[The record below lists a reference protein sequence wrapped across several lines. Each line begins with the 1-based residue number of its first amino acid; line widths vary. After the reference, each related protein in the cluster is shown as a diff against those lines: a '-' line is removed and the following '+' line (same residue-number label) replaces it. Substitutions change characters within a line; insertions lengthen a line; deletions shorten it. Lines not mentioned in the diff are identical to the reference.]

1 MRSSGLGTV
10 SLLALALALPANA
23 ADIGAPTG
31 VQWGPA
37 GTAWSNTDVLVDLGG
52 GAIMLPKFEG
62 SRRYE
67 VSPWPFGQARLL
79 VNPFTGERNSADWF
93 DDRGFG
99 FTPAFRYVPDR
110 KGGADLGLPGL
121 GDVKTAVEL
130 GGRVSYRF
138 PNVEVFV
145 EGRQGVGGHQ
155 GFLAD
160 LGVDILMRPT
170 ARTEVTFG
178 PRVSF
183 ATTDYMRTY
192 FGVSAEQ
199 SAATGLA
206 AYNIKGG
213 LRSAGLYATGAYWL
227 TDRWALRSVASW
239 NRLLGDISDS
249 PIMKTAG
256 DVNQFTLSLGL
267 SYRFGYTWPGTFK

>member
-1 MRSSGLGTV
+1 MRRLGLI
-10 SLLALALALPANA
+10 SLFALTLAAPAVA
-23 ADIGAPTG
+23 ADMGAPAP

-37 GTAWSNTDVLVDLGG
+37 GTAWSGTDVLVDLGG
-52 GAIMLPKFEG
+52 GAQVVPRFEG
-62 SRRYE
+62 SKRYD
-67 VSPWPFGQARLL
+67 VVAWPFGQARLL
-79 VNPFTGERNSADWF
+79 VNPFTGERNSPDWF

-99 FTPAFRYVPDR
+99 ITPAFRYVPDR

-121 GDVKTAVEL
+121 GNVKTAVEL
-130 GGRVSYRF
+130 GARVGYRF

-170 ARTEVTFG
+170 ARTEITVG

-183 ATTDYMRTY
+183 ATSDYMQTY
-192 FGVSAEQ
+192 FGVTPTQ

-213 LRSAGLYATGAYWL
+213 LRSAGVAATGAYWL
-227 TDRWALRSVASW
+227 TDRWAIRSTASW
-239 NRLLGDISDS
+239 TRLLGDIPDS
-249 PIMKTAG
+249 PIMGLTNSE
-256 DVNQFTLSLGL
+256 VNQFTASLGL
-267 SYRFGYTWPGTFK
+267 SYRFGYTWPNGIR